1 MEDMHVFF
9 PRCSKIFPR
18 TVLIHIT
25 KGDYLARSKI
35 FYNNCSIYHRSSLGL
50 FFDSSRHW
58 TPTLRFLVSSFA
70 PIKRLSFKMISFQ
83 IRRLKIILTAMFS
96 ASSCSQVFI
105 HSPAQFFGFSRI
117 PIDATSAFSPSGKE
131 INKERA
137 GRWTVTVLYLNKPT
151 QKIH

>member
-9 PRCSKIFPR
+9 PRCSNIFPK

-35 FYNNCSIYHRSSLGL
+35 FYNNYSIYQGSSLGL

-70 PIKRLSFKMISFQ
+70 PIKRISFKMIIFQ
-83 IRRLKIILTAMFS
+83 ISRLKIILTAMFS

-105 HSPAQFFGFSRI
+105 HSPAQWVSSSDLVEFPLMQQVRLVPLVKRS
-117 PIDATSAFSPSGKE
+117 TK
-131 INKERA
+131 RA
-137 GRWTVTVLYLNKPT
+137 WGAGLWLCS
-151 QKIH
+151 I